1 MMMTT
6 TTVRE
11 EQEMKLALQSEMAIT
26 NDDVRQLDR
35 SYVFHSWSMQ
45 GNLNP
50 MVIAGAKGCELWDY
64 DGNTY
69 LDFSSQLVNVNIG
82 YQHPRVLAAMKAQ
95 LEALTTIAP
104 ATANLARGEA
114 AKRIV
119 DLAPEGFSK
128 VFFTNAGADANE
140 NAMRMARM
148 YTGRD
153 KIFSAYR
160 SYHGNTGSAIVATG
174 DWRRVPNE
182 YARGHVHFFNPYL
195 YRSEFNATTEAEECQ
210 RALQHLRRMI
220 ESEGPTSIA
229 AILLE
234 SVPGTAGVLVPPTG
248 YMQGVRA
255 LADEFGIMLIVDEVM
270 AGFGRTGSWFAFE
283 QDGIVPDLI
292 TFAKGVNAGYV
303 PAGGVIISEKIA
315 HYFDD
320 HFFAGGLTYS
330 GHPLAMSA
338 IVATLDAMKEEKVV
352 ENAATIGNG
361 VLRSGLEI
369 LAGKHAL
376 IGEVRGRGMFQ
387 ALELVTNRNS
397 KTPVA
402 AADMGAIKSALINAG
417 LLPFVVENRIH
428 VVPPCTIS
436 AAEVQKGLAIFD
448 KVLGQFSD
456 LAKL

>member
-1 MMMTT
+1 
-6 TTVRE
+6 
-11 EQEMKLALQSEMAIT
+11 MKLALQSEMAIT

-45 GNLNP
+45 GSLNP
-50 MVIAGAKGCELWDY
+50 LVIAGAQGCELWDY

-95 LEALTTIAP
+95 LESLTTIAP

-174 DWRRVPNE
+174 DPRRIPNE

-195 YRSEFNATTEAEECQ
+195 YRSEFNATTEEEECQ
-210 RALQHLRRMI
+210 RALAHLRRMI
-220 ESEGPTSIA
+220 ECEGPNSVA

-234 SVPGTAGVLVPPTG
+234 SVPGTAGILVPPKG

-255 LADEFGIMLIVDEVM
+255 LADEFGIVLIVDEVM

-303 PAGGVIISEKIA
+303 PAGGVIISEKIS

-338 IVATLDAMKEEKVV
+338 IVATLDAMKDEKVV
-352 ENAATIGNG
+352 ENAATVGDG
-361 VLRSGLEI
+361 VLRAGLAS
-369 LAGKHAL
+369 LAQKHAL
-376 IGEVRGRGMFQ
+376 IGDVRGRGMFQ
-387 ALELVTNRNS
+387 ALELVTDRVT

-402 AADMGAIKSALINAG
+402 AADMAAIKGALLQAG
-417 LLPFVVENRIH
+417 ILPFVAENRIH
-428 VVPPCTIS
+428 VVPPCTMS

-448 KVLGQFSD
+448 AVLGEFGS
-456 LAKL
+456 LAK

>member
-1 MMMTT
+1 
-6 TTVRE
+6 
-11 EQEMKLALQSEMAIT
+11 MKLALQSEMAIT

-50 MVIAGAKGCELWDY
+50 LVIAGAQGCELWDY

-95 LEALTTIAP
+95 LESLTTIAP

-174 DWRRVPNE
+174 DPRRIPNE

-195 YRSEFNATTEAEECQ
+195 YRSEFNATTEEEEYQ
-210 RALQHLRRMI
+210 RALAHLRRMI
-220 ESEGPTSIA
+220 ECEGPNSVA

-234 SVPGTAGVLVPPTG
+234 SVPGTAGILVPPKG

-255 LADEFGIMLIVDEVM
+255 LADEFGIVLIVDEVM

-303 PAGGVIISEKIA
+303 PAGGVIISERIS

-338 IVATLDAMKEEKVV
+338 IVATLDAMKDEKVV
-352 ENAATIGNG
+352 ENAATVGDG
-361 VLRSGLEI
+361 VLRAGLTS
-369 LAGKHAL
+369 LAQKHAL
-376 IGEVRGRGMFQ
+376 IGDVRGRGMFQ
-387 ALELVTNRNS
+387 ALELVTDRVA

-402 AADMGAIKSALINAG
+402 AADMAAIKGALLNAG
-417 LLPFVVENRIH
+417 ILPFVAENRIH
-428 VVPPCTIS
+428 VVPPCTMS

-448 KVLGQFSD
+448 AVLEQFGS
-456 LAKL
+456 LAKS

>member
-1 MMMTT
+1 
-6 TTVRE
+6 
-11 EQEMKLALQSEMAIT
+11 MKLALQSEMAIT

-283 QDGIVPDLI
+283 QDDIVPDLI

-361 VLRSGLEI
+361 VLRSGLET
-369 LAGKHAL
+369 LAEKHAL

-387 ALELVTNRNS
+387 ALELVTNRKS

>member
-1 MMMTT
+1 
-6 TTVRE
+6 
-11 EQEMKLALQSEMAIT
+11 MKLALQSEMAIT

-50 MVIAGAKGCELWDY
+50 LVIAGAQGCELWDY

-95 LEALTTIAP
+95 LESLTTIAP

-174 DWRRVPNE
+174 DPRRIPNE

-195 YRSEFNATTEAEECQ
+195 YRSEFNATTEEEEYQ
-210 RALQHLRRMI
+210 RALAHLRRMI
-220 ESEGPTSIA
+220 ECEGPNSVA

-234 SVPGTAGVLVPPTG
+234 SVPGTAGILVPPKG

-255 LADEFGIMLIVDEVM
+255 LADEFGIVLIVDEVM

-303 PAGGVIISEKIA
+303 PASGVIISERIS

-338 IVATLDAMKEEKVV
+338 IVATLDAMKDEKVV
-352 ENAATIGNG
+352 ENAATVGDG
-361 VLRSGLEI
+361 VLRAGLTS
-369 LAGKHAL
+369 LAQKHAL
-376 IGEVRGRGMFQ
+376 IGDVRGRGMFQ
-387 ALELVTNRNS
+387 ALELVTDRVA

-402 AADMGAIKSALINAG
+402 AADMAAIKGALLNAG
-417 LLPFVVENRIH
+417 ILPFVAENRIH
-428 VVPPCTIS
+428 VVPPCTMS

-448 KVLGQFSD
+448 AVLEQFGS
-456 LAKL
+456 LAKS

>member
-1 MMMTT
+1 
-6 TTVRE
+6 
-11 EQEMKLALQSEMAIT
+11 MKLALQSEMAIT

-50 MVIAGAKGCELWDY
+50 LVIAGAQGCELWDY

-95 LEALTTIAP
+95 LESLTTIAP

-174 DWRRVPNE
+174 DPRRIPNE

-195 YRSEFNATTEAEECQ
+195 YRSEFNATTEEEECQ
-210 RALQHLRRMI
+210 HALAHLRRMI
-220 ESEGPTSIA
+220 ECEGPNSVA

-234 SVPGTAGVLVPPTG
+234 SVPGTAGILVPPKG

-255 LADEFGIMLIVDEVM
+255 LADEFGIVLIVDEVM

-283 QDGIVPDLI
+283 QDNIVPDLI

-303 PAGGVIISEKIA
+303 PAGGVIISERIS

-338 IVATLDAMKEEKVV
+338 IVATLDAMKDEKVV
-352 ENAATIGNG
+352 ENAATVGDG
-361 VLRSGLEI
+361 VLRAGLTS
-369 LAGKHAL
+369 LAQKHAL
-376 IGEVRGRGMFQ
+376 IGDVRGRGMFQ
-387 ALELVTNRNS
+387 ALELVTDRVA

-402 AADMGAIKSALINAG
+402 AADMAAIKGALLNAG
-417 LLPFVVENRIH
+417 ILPFVAENRIH
-428 VVPPCTIS
+428 VVPPCTMS

-448 KVLGQFSD
+448 AVLEQFGS
-456 LAKL
+456 LAK